1 MTGSPAGSVQ
11 AVRAYLRARGR
22 TPASVMD
29 RYVSVFC
36 LLMFVAVAGK
46 PLSDVLA
53 GLAMPGEPARMGAGV
68 ALLALALAGFLAAAR
83 NAGPVL
89 LPGAD
94 ASWLLLSPLNRRQV
108 LSRAARLLLGI
119 AAVAGVVLGVG
130 LLAVLGA
137 PDQLVW
143 RVLGALVVGVA
154 AAVGGMALAV
164 LGQASSSWKLWLTGA
179 VAMLLVLAVLGV
191 TGQLRTVLAIAASA
205 PLPAL
210 AAAVTGAAVASG
222 LLVRQAWVSLGRIPT
237 RTLVTSSTRAGHVAG
252 AAVSLDPGALTWIA
266 EDNHWRARKLASR
279 RWPSLPAPFALAWQ
293 DWRRLARRR
302 GRLVAVLAASALPAV
317 LAQAG
322 GSPAALGVAVLGGA
336 LAVASISTSGA
347 RRDADNPALARLIG
361 VSQRKVLAARAVL
374 PGLLAGAWAALAI
387 TGLSLGGAMAPST
400 AMAAT
405 SAITSGGATTGMAVG
420 AAMADGGVMAGLAD
434 TAGGAG
440 GVSGAGGVGMAADVG
455 GAGGLGGVWW
465 LFGPLAAPALAA
477 AALRM
482 ARRPPV
488 DHSMPVIDTP
498 SGAIPTGPLF
508 WAATGPD
515 LALLGC
521 LPTAAALVSQPASLT
536 PFLVTQGVVSV
547 VVLAGFVWRSRPGGR
562 AR

>member
-1 MTGSPAGSVQ
+1 MSGESGAGVRT
-11 AVRAYLRARGR
+11 VRAYLRSRRR
-22 TPASVMD
+22 TPAGVMD
-29 RYVSVFC
+29 RYVSLFC
-36 LLMFVAVAGK
+36 LAMFIAVTGK

-53 GLAMPGEPARMGAGV
+53 GLAVPGEPARMGAGV
-68 ALLALALAGFLAAAR
+68 ALLALGLAGFLAAAR
-83 NAGPVL
+83 AAGPVL

-94 ASWLLLSPLNRRQV
+94 ASWLLLSPLNRRHM
-108 LSRAARLLLGI
+108 LGRAARLLLGI

-164 LGQASSSWKLWLTGA
+164 LGQASTSWRLWLTGA
-179 VAMLLVLAVLGV
+179 VAVLLVLAVVAV
-191 TGQLRTVLAIAASA
+191 TGRLRTVLAIAASA

-210 AAAVTGAAVASG
+210 TAAVSCAAVVSA
-222 LLVRQAWVSLGRIPT
+222 LLVRQAWISLERIPT

-266 EDNHWRARKLASR
+266 EDNHWRARKLTSR
-279 RWPSLPAPFALAWQ
+279 RWPALPPSFAAAWQ
-293 DWRRLARRR
+293 DWRRLGRRR
-302 GRLVAVLAASALPAV
+302 GRLAGVTATAALPAV

-322 GSPAALGVAVLGGA
+322 GSPVALGLAVLGGA

-347 RRDADNPALARLIG
+347 RRDADNPSLARLIG
-361 VSQRKVLAARAVL
+361 VSHRKALAARAVL
-374 PGLLAGAWAALAI
+374 PGLLAGAWTALAL
-387 TGLSLGGAMAPST
+387 TGLTAGGAMAQ
-400 AMAAT
+400 
-405 SAITSGGATTGMAVG
+405 
-420 AAMADGGVMAGLAD
+420 
-434 TAGGAG
+434 AGGAW
-440 GVSGAGGVGMAADVG
+440 
-455 GAGGLGGVWW
+455 WW

-482 ARRPPV
+482 ARRAPV

-521 LPTAAALVSQPASLT
+521 LPTAAALASQPTSLAPFLVAQGVMSVAVPAGFLWRASLT
-536 PFLVTQGVVSV
+536 K
-547 VVLAGFVWRSRPGGR
+547 
-562 AR
+562 ARQAT

>member
-1 MTGSPAGSVQ
+1 MTGSSGAGVRT
-11 AVRAYLRARGR
+11 VRAYLRSRGR
-22 TPASVMD
+22 TPAGVMD

-36 LLMFVAVAGK
+36 LAMLIAVTGK

-53 GLAMPGEPARMGAGV
+53 GLAVPGEPARMGAGV
-68 ALLALALAGFLAAAR
+68 ALLALGLAGFLAAAR

-94 ASWLLLSPLNRRQV
+94 ASWLLLSPLNRRHV
-108 LSRAARLLLGI
+108 LGRAARLLLGV
-119 AAVAGVVLGVG
+119 AVVAGMVLGVG

-143 RVLGALVVGVA
+143 RVLGAMVVGVA

-164 LGQASSSWKLWLTGA
+164 LGQASTSWRLWLTGA
-179 VAMLLVLAVLGV
+179 VAMLLVLAAVAV

-210 AAAVTGAAVASG
+210 AAAVSGAAVVSG
-222 LLVRQAWVSLGRIPT
+222 LLVRQAWVSLERIPT
-237 RTLVTSSTRAGHVAG
+237 RVLVASSTRAGHVAG
-252 AAVSLDPGALTWIA
+252 AATSLDPGALTWIA
-266 EDNHWRARKLASR
+266 EDNHWRARKLPSR

-302 GRLVAVLAASALPAV
+302 GRLVGVTATAALPAV

-322 GSPAALGVAVLGGA
+322 GSPTALGVAVLGGA

-361 VSQRKVLAARAVL
+361 VSRRKALAARAVL
-374 PGLLAGAWAALAI
+374 PGLLAGAWTALAF
-387 TGLSLGGAMAPST
+387 TGLAVGGAMAQGDAMAST
-400 AMAAT
+400 ADGAAIVST
-405 SAITSGGATTGMAVG
+405 AEGGA
-420 AAMADGGVMAGLAD
+420 MAGLAD
-434 TAGGAG
+434 AG
-440 GVSGAGGVGMAADVG
+440 GVAGGFGE
-455 GAGGLGGVWW
+455 VWW

-482 ARRPPV
+482 AGRAPV

-498 SGAIPTGPLF
+498 AGAVPTGPLF

-521 LPTAAALVSQPASLT
+521 LPAAVALVSQPTALA
-536 PFLVTQGVVSV
+536 PFLVAQGVVSG
-547 VVLAGFVWRSRPGGR
+547 VVLAGFVWRSRSGGKVR
-562 AR
+562 

>member
-1 MTGSPAGSVQ
+1 MTASPGAGVQ
-11 AVRAYLRARGR
+11 AVRAYLRSRAR
-22 TPASVMD
+22 TPTTLMD
-29 RYVSVFC
+29 RYVSVFS
-36 LLMFVAVAGK
+36 LLLLIAVAGK

-53 GLAMPGEPARMGAGV
+53 ALAIPGDPARMGAGM
-68 ALLALALAGFLAAAR
+68 ALLALALAGALGAAR

-89 LPGAD
+89 LSGAD
-94 ASWLLLSPLNRRQV
+94 ASWLLLSPLSRRHV
-108 LSRAARLLLGI
+108 LGRTARLLFGI

-164 LGQASSSWKLWLTGA
+164 LGQASSSWRLWLSGA
-179 VAMLLVLAVLGV
+179 IAVLLVLAVVAV
-191 TGQLRTVLAIAASA
+191 TGQLRTVLAIAAAA
-205 PLPAL
+205 PLSAL
-210 AAAVTGAAVASG
+210 AAAVSGAAVVSG
-222 LLVRQAWVSLGRIPT
+222 LLVRQAWVSLERIPT
-237 RTLVTSSTRAGHVAG
+237 RTLVASSTRAGHVAG

-302 GRLVAVLAASALPAV
+302 GRLVGVAATAALPAV

-322 GSPAALGVAVLGGA
+322 GSPVALGVAVFGGA

-361 VSQRKVLAARAVL
+361 VGHRRALAARAVL
-374 PGLLAGAWAALAI
+374 PGFLAGAWAALAL
-387 TGLSLGGAMAPST
+387 TGLALGPGL
-400 AMAAT
+400 
-405 SAITSGGATTGMAVG
+405 GVG
-420 AAMADGGVMAGLAD
+420 A
-434 TAGGAG
+434 
-440 GVSGAGGVGMAADVG
+440 
-455 GAGGLGGVWW
+455 WW

-482 ARRPPV
+482 ARRAPV

-498 SGAIPTGPLF
+498 QGPIPTGPLF

-521 LPTAAALVSQPASLT
+521 LPAAALASQPTALA
-536 PFLVTQGVVSV
+536 PFLVAQGVVSA
-547 VVLAGFVWRSRPGGR
+547 VVLAGFVWRTRTSSVRK
-562 AR
+562 